1 MPLSPDRSQPAPR
14 SLRKAVAVLIAAGYG
29 LTLAIFY
36 PGVMTYDA
44 KFVHEDIAKGVLG
57 DWQSPVMTVLWGM
70 IDPVAPGAASMFLLI
85 ATSYWL
91 GFGLLAFALARR
103 SVRLAL
109 LLPLLALVP
118 PAFVF
123 VGIIWRD
130 VLFATAWLLAATIV
144 FAAAGYGARF
154 RVPAQVLAIALCAA
168 GVLLRPNALIAA
180 PILAAYILWP
190 AQISFKRSAILF
202 VPAIAGFFALV
213 QVVYYGMLGATRQH
227 PLHAIIVF
235 DLGGI
240 SHFSKE
246 NQFPVTWSEA
256 ESALLLNGCY
266 QPTQWDLYWRLEP
279 CDFVMRKVERE
290 ERLFGTPAMPAA
302 WAHAVMRHPLA
313 YLRHRAAFMWNF
325 LTGDNPAMWLA
336 DVERPTETVFADR
349 PAFVALVRL
358 HDMLKPTP
366 LFRTGSWLLVCIIV
380 CGFAWRRRE
389 TPEGA
394 FALGVCGSAAVYVL
408 TFLAVGV
415 ASDFRYGYWAVL
427 AGIAGG
433 AVAVS
438 GARREPERVRAE
450 NSRAERAASAE
461 KEMKFAVPG
470 RPQAGEGICRLD
482 WRRPG

>member
-1 MPLSPDRSQPAPR
+1 MPLSLDRGQPTR
-14 SLRKAVAVLIAAGYG
+14 RQLYLTVAALIAVGYS

-36 PGVMTYDA
+36 PGVMTFDA
-44 KFVHEDIAKGVLG
+44 KFVYEDIAKGVLG
-57 DWQSPVMTVLWGM
+57 DWQSPVMTVVWGA

-85 ATSYWL
+85 ATAYWL
-91 GFGLLAFALARR
+91 GFGLLALALTRR
-103 SVRLAL
+103 SAPLAL
-109 LLPLLALVP
+109 LLPLLALTP

-123 VGIIWRD
+123 VGILWRD
-130 VLFATAWLLAATIV
+130 VLFAAIWLLSAAVV
-144 FAAAGYGARF
+144 FAGRGARL
-154 RVPAQVLAIALCAA
+154 RVPAQVLALALCAF

-190 AQISFKRSAILF
+190 AQMSLRRAAILF
-202 VPAIAGFFALV
+202 VPAVAGFFALV
-213 QVVYYGMLGATRQH
+213 QVVYYGALGATRQH
-227 PLHAIIVF
+227 PLHSIMVF

-240 SHFSKE
+240 SHYSKQ

-256 ESALLLNGCY
+256 ESALLLNRCY
-266 QPTQWDLYWRLEP
+266 QPSQWDYYWRLEP

-290 ERLFGTPAMPAA
+290 EKLFGTPALTEA
-302 WAHAVMRHPLA
+302 WAKAVMRHPWP
-313 YLRHRAAFMWNF
+313 YLQHRGAFMWN
-325 LTGDNPAMWLA
+325 LLAGNNPAMWLA

-358 HDMLKPTP
+358 HDWLKPTP
-366 LFRTGSWLLVCIIV
+366 LFRTGTWLLVCIAV
-380 CGFAWRRRE
+380 CGFGWRRRA

-433 AVAVS
+433 AVAMS
-438 GARREPERVRAE
+438 G
-450 NSRAERAASAE
+450 
-461 KEMKFAVPG
+461 G
-470 RPQAGEGICRLD
+470 LRL
-482 WRRPG
+482 RTQ